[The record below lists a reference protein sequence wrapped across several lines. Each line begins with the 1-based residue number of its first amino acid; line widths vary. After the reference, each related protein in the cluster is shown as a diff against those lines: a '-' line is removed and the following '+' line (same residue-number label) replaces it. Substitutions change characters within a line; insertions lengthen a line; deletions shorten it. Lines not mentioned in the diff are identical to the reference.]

1 MTLTKA
7 KMVENLSGK
16 IGLSK
21 RESQEIIEFFLAEMS
36 KALEQ
41 GEHVKLAGFGN
52 FKLRDKKQRPGRNP
66 RTGES
71 NPVSAR
77 RVVTFKAGQ
86 KFQQRIKRLHEPKDL
101 VRLSNTTK
109 ILDL

>member
-7 KMVENLSGK
+7 KMIENLSDEL
-16 IGLSK
+16 GLN
-21 RESQEIIEFFLAEMS
+21 RHESQEIIEMFLAEMNT
-36 KALEQ
+36 ALEQ
-41 GEHVKLAGFGN
+41 GKCIKLAGFGN

-71 NPVSAR
+71 SPVSAR

-86 KFQQRIKRLHEPKDL
+86 KLQQRIKHLHESK
-101 VRLSNTTK
+101 
-109 ILDL
+109 